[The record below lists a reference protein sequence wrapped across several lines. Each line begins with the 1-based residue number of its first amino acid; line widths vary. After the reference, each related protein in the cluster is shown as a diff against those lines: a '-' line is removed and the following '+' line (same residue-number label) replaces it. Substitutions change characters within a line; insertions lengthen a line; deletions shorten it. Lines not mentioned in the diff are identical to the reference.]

1 MICDVKYPLS
11 KQRLEKPSLFNTET
25 ESGVNKRDAVSPAA
39 SKKGVTG
46 RKELSCSLYQGEFC
60 LFCTKIF

>member
-11 KQRLEKPSLFNTET
+11 KQRLEKSSLFNTET